1 MCMVGGW
8 STTDNGAMLQDKK
21 TLTKACQAAVAE
33 FLPKFGTLAPALQQ
47 ECLDLAA
54 DPNANVGKGLAS
66 AATRGKGARGASSA
80 HERSPLIPAFNPKP
94 TKKARGPANA
104 INALTKKVLGGEG
117 TDIERTAV
125 LAALRAT
132 ATAPLLP
139 LSLEESAGEQKRT
152 VASAER
158 PSAERPSAERPSAER
173 PRAEPASAV
182 RSMGQRPGA
191 EWMSSAREGVEEM
204 ASSPL
209 GADGSPLGGLPKNL
223 VGFEKSR
230 RESAVADGLSD
241 CSANTSSTLLELT
254 KQVAST
260 LSSLRCV

>member
-1 MCMVGGW
+1 MCTVGGW
-8 STTDNGAMLQDKK
+8 ASTDNNAMLQDKK

-54 DPNANVGKGLAS
+54 DPNANVGKGG
-66 AATRGKGARGASSA
+66 AAAGTRGKGARGASSA
-80 HERSPLIPAFNPKP
+80 HERSPLIPASNPKP
-94 TKKARGPANA
+94 TKKPRGPANA
-104 INALTKKVLGGEG
+104 MGALTKKVLGGEG
-117 TDIERTAV
+117 TDAERAAV

-132 ATAPLLP
+132 APPLP

-191 EWMSSAREGVEEM
+191 EWMSGAREGVEEM
-204 ASSPL
+204 GSSPS

>member
-8 STTDNGAMLQDKK
+8 ATTDNNAMLQDKK

-54 DPNANVGKGLAS
+54 DPNANVGKGFAF

-80 HERSPLIPAFNPKP
+80 HERSPLIPASNPKP
-94 TKKARGPANA
+94 TKKPRGPANA
-104 INALTKKVLGGEG
+104 MGALTKKVLGGEG
-117 TDIERTAV
+117 TDAERAAV

-132 ATAPLLP
+132 APPLP
-139 LSLEESAGEQKRT
+139 LSLEESAGEKKRT
-152 VASAER
+152 VA
-158 PSAERPSAERPSAER
+158 SAERPSAER

>member
-54 DPNANVGKGLAS
+54 DPNANVGKGFAF

-117 TDIERTAV
+117 TDAERAAV

-132 ATAPLLP
+132 APPLP

-152 VASAER
+152 VA
-158 PSAERPSAERPSAER
+158 SAERPSAER

-204 ASSPL
+204 GSSPS

>member
-8 STTDNGAMLQDKK
+8 ATTDNNAMLQDKK

-54 DPNANVGKGLAS
+54 DPNANVGKGFAS

-94 TKKARGPANA
+94 TKKPRGPANA
-104 INALTKKVLGGEG
+104 MGALTKKVLGGEG
-117 TDIERTAV
+117 TDAERAAV

-132 ATAPLLP
+132 GTAPLLP

-158 PSAERPSAERPSAER
+158 PSAERP
-173 PRAEPASAV
+173 RAEPASAV

-191 EWMSSAREGVEEM
+191 EWMSGAREGVEEM
-204 ASSPL
+204 ASSPS